1 MSTIEKVSLWLHAT
15 QQSSPAVN
23 EKEKESLLAQLN
35 GIDDEPQ
42 PIYNSTPAPQE
53 RNPLITD
60 HYQACYRMT
69 TLAFQK
75 NQSLSEKTVL

>member
-1 MSTIEKVSLWLHAT
+1 MSPIEKVSLWLHAT
-15 QQSSPAVN
+15 QQSSTAFN
-23 EKEKESLLAQLN
+23 GKQKASLLPQLN

-75 NQSLSEKTVL
+75 NQSLSKKIVL